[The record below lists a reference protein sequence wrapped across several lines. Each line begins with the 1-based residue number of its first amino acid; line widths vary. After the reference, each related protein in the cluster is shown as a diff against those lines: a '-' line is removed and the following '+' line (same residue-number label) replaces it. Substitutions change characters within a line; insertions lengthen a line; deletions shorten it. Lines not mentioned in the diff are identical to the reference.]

1 MYYPHHQL
9 HKVMNTADN
18 MCSFNGENMS
28 YFLHLLLHLLPT
40 SPSAVTTKEITMPQ
54 VGKKKFSYSKTGK
67 AKAKAYA
74 KKTGYR
80 VKRKK

>member
-1 MYYPHHQL
+1 MHSVNCCFF
-9 HKVMNTADN
+9 KIV
-18 MCSFNGENMS
+18 
-28 YFLHLLLHLLPT
+28 
-40 SPSAVTTKEITMPQ
+40 SAVTTKEITMPQ

>member
-1 MYYPHHQL
+1 MALIVSKITIINNQTHRCLGIMHSVYCCFF
-9 HKVMNTADN
+9 KIV
-18 MCSFNGENMS
+18 
-28 YFLHLLLHLLPT
+28 
-40 SPSAVTTKEITMPQ
+40 SAVTTKEITMPQ